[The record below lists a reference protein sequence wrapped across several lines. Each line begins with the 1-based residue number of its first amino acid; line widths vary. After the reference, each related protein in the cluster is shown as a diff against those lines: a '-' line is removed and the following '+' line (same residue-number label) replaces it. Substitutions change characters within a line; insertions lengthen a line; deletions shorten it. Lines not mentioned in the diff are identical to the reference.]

1 MLTLWAHV
9 HSNPRNNAIRVLGEA
24 CLLQESE
31 EELVLA
37 AQTGNSAAFER
48 LLRQLERQM
57 LSVAAGF
64 AHTPDDAND
73 IYQDAM
79 LAAWRALPKFKL
91 ESKFSTWLYKIVVNT
106 ALSNRRKL
114 KRTWLKLAAAQTE
127 YLHEEQYYESES
139 PQTTLLDREL
149 NGQINRAMKKLTDS
163 ERIAFVLCHQQG
175 FKLREAAG
183 IMSCT
188 ENSVKVVLF
197 RARAKLKQ
205 QLADYH

>member
-1 MLTLWAHV
+1 M
-9 HSNPRNNAIRVLGEA
+9 
-24 CLLQESE
+24 LQETE

-37 AQTGNSAAFER
+37 AQTGNTAAFEK
-48 LLRQLERQM
+48 LLRSLEQQM
-57 LSVAAGF
+57 LAVAAGF

-79 LAAWRALPKFKL
+79 LAAYRALPKFKL

-114 KRTWLKLAAAQTE
+114 KRTWQKMKAVQTE
-127 YLHEEQYYESES
+127 YEHQEQYFCSDSPESS
-139 PQTTLLDREL
+139 LLDEEL
-149 NGQINRAMKKLTDS
+149 NGRINKAMSKLTDT

-175 FKLREAAG
+175 FKLREAAEV
-183 IMSCT
+183 MSCT
-188 ENSVKVVLF
+188 DNLVKVVLF